1 MATMNKDLRLNNFTP
16 SVVEYWKDWWEAY
29 NTELPSEV
37 EFANWIL
44 RMENA
49 IASSVQEAIE
59 EASNGNEEQD

>member
-1 MATMNKDLRLNNFTP
+1 MDNMNKDLRLNNFTP
-16 SVVEYWKDWWEAY
+16 SVVEYWQDWWDAY
-29 NTELPSEV
+29 NAEIPSEM

-44 RMENA
+44 CMENA